1 MLGESG
7 GDSASRRRR
16 SRVNQLESLK
26 WRRIRVRGS
35 DRLGYLQGQLT
46 QDIAEGQRRSLL
58 LQPSGEVLSDLEI
71 SVQDDY
77 IDLVVPDSL
86 ADDVLVRIRRFVLR
100 VDVSFEVL
108 GDAEPPLELLSL
120 VEQSW
125 PSAFEWAF
133 GLPPHSYGQQVVD
146 ETVSFTKGCFTGQE
160 LVGRADARGATMPWR
175 FIAGFGGDTESIS
188 NLLKSVGPEGPQG
201 VTSLFSYDGT
211 THWRGVTHRSFD
223 SSTLSALGAELT
235 YFA

>member
-1 MLGESG
+1 M
-7 GDSASRRRR
+7 
-16 SRVNQLESLK
+16 NQLESLK
-26 WRRIRVRGS
+26 WRRIRVRGA
-35 DRLGYLQGQLT
+35 DRLSYLQGQLT
-46 QDIAEGQRRSLL
+46 QDITEGQLQSLL

-108 GDAEPPLELLSL
+108 GDVEPPLAISSL
-120 VEQSW
+120 VENAW

-146 ETVSFTKGCFTGQE
+146 ETISFTKGCFTGQE

-175 FIAGFGGDTESIS
+175 FIAGWGGDAESVS
-188 NLLKSVGPEGPQG
+188 TLLKSVGPEGPQG
-201 VTSLFSYDGT
+201 VSSLSSHGGV

-223 SSTLSALGAELT
+223 TSALSALGAELT